1 MNKPMFLLLTFPLVD
16 QIQKCDTILKLV
28 SLLGL
33 GIPLAFYLQ
42 VDNFTFPIHSTFEL
56 KFLKK

>member
-16 QIQKCDTILKLV
+16 QIQKCDTILKLI

-33 GIPLAFYLQ
+33 AIPLAFYFQ
-42 VDNFTFPIHSTFEL
+42 VDNFAFPRHSTFEL
-56 KFLKK
+56 KILKE